1 MGRPAAGKS
10 LQQGEITANEGLL
23 LGPAPS
29 LELSFGFNG
38 IRSAIKPVRK
48 HQFDRASRLG
58 VTRKCSRVVLVN
70 SRLEART
77 GGTDVKATV
86 AAFDDV
92 EISSIRHMARPILP
106 RLAKRF
112 QPLMVRSAA
121 QPRVSNHEAP
131 TTFAAVTPAPRRGL
145 VRRRSRPCW
154 HNRARLPRAGNSSI
168 HARHCRSRRAQVARP
183 RR

>member
-1 MGRPAAGKS
+1 MGQPAAGKS

-38 IRSAIKPVRK
+38 IRSAIKPLRK

-58 VTRKCSRVVLVN
+58 VTRKCSRVVLMN

-77 GGTDVKATV
+77 GGTDVEAAVAT
-86 AAFDDV
+86 FDNV
-92 EISSIRHMARPILP
+92 EISSIRHMARPILR

-121 QPRVSNHEAP
+121 
-131 TTFAAVTPAPRRGL
+131 TP
-145 VRRRSRPCW
+145 RSR
-154 HNRARLPRAGNSSI
+154 
-168 HARHCRSRRAQVARP
+168 
-183 RR
+183 